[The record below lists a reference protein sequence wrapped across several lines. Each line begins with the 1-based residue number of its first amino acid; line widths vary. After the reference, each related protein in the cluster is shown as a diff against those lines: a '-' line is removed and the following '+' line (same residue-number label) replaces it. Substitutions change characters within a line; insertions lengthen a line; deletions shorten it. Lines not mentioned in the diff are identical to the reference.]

1 MNGTVTRKA
10 LDLGAGLKKNKKRK
24 KMKKLI
30 YSLTLIWSWASFC
43 APGASLYYFCERG
56 EAQRSGIVKID
67 EQSLKGLPSCMSF
80 KKASTLCFRFERRD
94 TINNLYLSLF
104 KAKNLQNNSALNVI
118 FLTNTPI
125 SEGAQI
131 SFSIKTQEDLTCT
144 FTEVNWSEL

>member
-1 MNGTVTRKA
+1 
-10 LDLGAGLKKNKKRK
+10 
-24 KMKKLI
+24 MKKLI
-30 YSLTLIWSWASFC
+30 YSLALIWSWATFG
-43 APGASLYYFCERG
+43 APGASLYYLCERG
-56 EAQRSGIVKID
+56 EVERSGIVKID
-67 EQSLKGLPSCMSF
+67 EQTLKGLPSCMAF
-80 KKASTLCFRFERRD
+80 KKTSTLCFRFERRD

-104 KAKNLQNNSALNVI
+104 KAKNLQNDSAFKEI